1 MQFSGSSNV
10 TRVLEVRVAV
20 INASNLKVPSD
31 IR

>member
-10 TRVLEVRVAV
+10 MRVFEVRVAV
-20 INASNLKVPSD
+20 MKASNLKVPSD